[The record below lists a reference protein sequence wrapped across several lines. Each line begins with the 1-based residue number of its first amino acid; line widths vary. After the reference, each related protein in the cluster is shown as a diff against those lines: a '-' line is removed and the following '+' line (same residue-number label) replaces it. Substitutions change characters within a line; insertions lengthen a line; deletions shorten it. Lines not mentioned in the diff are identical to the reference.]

1 MKFAFLFIIW
11 KILLTFMPSVNLEAK
26 AEPLIGVGVGRAFWV
41 DELGTLPSPAGGGA
55 PALCQACRRSA
66 GLVSRSGGGV

>member
-1 MKFAFLFIIW
+1 MLHEVHHHVKFAFLFIIW

-26 AEPLIGVGVGRAFWV
+26 AKPLTGVGVGRAFWV

-55 PALCQACRRSA
+55 PA
-66 GLVSRSGGGV
+66 GPVSRSGGWV